1 MKKKILWLLGIVTFL
16 IISTFTLTYIIRTIK
31 YTPKDGDIIFQSS
44 KSFQSTAIK
53 IGTLSKYSHCGII
66 VMKNNKPYVLE
77 AHKGVELTPLNKW
90 IDRGLLYNH
99 YKIMRLKDSKKVKV
113 NYTLGISYDLDFR
126 FNNGKYYC
134 SELVWDIYKNNDIYL
149 CNPKQ
154 LNEYHFLNM
163 PIVNKKIKERG
174 FILEQSVVAP
184 SDLIKSKRLKTVAF
198 GFGNQ

>member
-1 MKKKILWLLGIVTFL
+1 MKKKVLWLLGIVTFL
-16 IISTFTLTYIIRTIK
+16 IISIFTLIYTIRTIK
-31 YTPKDGDIIFQSS
+31 YIPKDGDVIFQSS

-53 IGTLSKYSHCGII
+53 IGTLSKYSHCGVI

-90 IDRGLLYNH
+90 IDRGLLCNH
-99 YKIMRLKDSKKVKV
+99 YKIMRLKDSRKVKV
-113 NYTLGISYDLDFR
+113 NYSLGIPYDLDFR

-154 LNEYHFLNM
+154 LNEYHFLNVS
-163 PIVNKKIKERG
+163 IVKKKIKERG
-174 FILEQSVVAP
+174 FTLYQSVVAP
-184 SDLIKSKRLKTVAF
+184 SDLIKSDKLKTIAY
-198 GFGNQ
+198 GFK